1 MTVGCHVSVNGATLP
16 LRNNKVQSSEKQHG
30 EICWPDPRVR
40 CLSRGGPGGH
50 CRYPEDRVPPYTNSK
65 SRQRTRRGLTHA
77 HVFCGSSSYLLAQGS
92 SGTATCPM
100 ALAPA
105 SWPRAA
111 LQPPRVP
118 WLQLWPPGS
127 GQLWDRHMS
136 HGSSSRFLAQ
146 GSFAATT
153 CPVAPALASWLKA
166 APETSCVPWSSTGY
180 GLLM

>member
-1 MTVGCHVSVNGATLP
+1 VASRWFGNRGHDCLGPRDFRCTVTAHGELQRMTVGCHVSVNGATLP

-127 GQLWDRHMS
+127 RQLQRRHVS
-136 HGSSSRFLAQ
+136 HG
-146 GSFAATT
+146 
-153 CPVAPALASWLKA
+153 ALRAM
-166 APETSCVPWSSTGY
+166 GY
-180 GLLM
+180 